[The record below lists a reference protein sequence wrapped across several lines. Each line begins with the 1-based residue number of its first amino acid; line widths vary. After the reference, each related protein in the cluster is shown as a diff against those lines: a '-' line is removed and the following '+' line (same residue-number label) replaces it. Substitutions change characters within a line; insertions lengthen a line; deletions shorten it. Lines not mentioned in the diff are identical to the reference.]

1 MVLKHA
7 PAFVLT
13 LLALVVG
20 SAHARAEVDELK
32 VAKQYGI
39 SYLPLMIMEA
49 DKLIEKR
56 ATAAGLGNLK
66 VDWVTLAGGAPMND
80 AILSGSLH
88 FASGGVGP
96 LATIWARTKGA
107 GDVKA
112 VCAMNSMPLYL
123 NVRES
128 AVKSLADLNETHKIA
143 LPAVKVSIQ
152 AVTLQMAAEKAFG
165 VGNHG
170 KLDAFTIAMSHPD
183 AQAALL
189 SGAAEVVGHFS
200 SPPFQY
206 QQLKSPG
213 IRTLVNSY
221 DVLGGPATFN
231 LVWTTTKFHD
241 TNPKVY
247 AAFVQA
253 FEDAIAAINKDKP
266 WAAQRYLEI
275 SNDKKST
282 RAEILAMLEDPQIE
296 FTTTPKS
303 IMKYVDFMHRTGALK
318 VKPDSWKDMF
328 FANAHTLPGS

>member
-56 ATAAGLGNLK
+56 ATAAGLGKLK

-165 VGNHG
+165 AGNHG

-231 LVWTTTKFHD
+231 LVWTTTKFYD

-318 VKPDSWKDMF
+318 VKPGSWKDMF